1 MSRKA
6 KYTTEQKVKACE
18 EYLSGKKSAIGI
30 AKEFN
35 MGRRGSALIRKW
47 VRKYQSSGVESFIP
61 SNTNSAYTKE
71 FKLMVVQ
78 EYLNRSGSLE
88 DLANKYKINAIETV
102 RRWILKYNRQEEL
115 EDYLPNPEVYKMSSR
130 KTSLEER
137 IEIVN
142 WCKEH
147 NNNYKE
153 AASLFKCSYTQVYSW
168 VKKYNDDGEEGLDD
182 RRGRRKSEAD
192 LTTEDKL
199 KRENDVLVRK
209 NEELERQIELLKKL
223 NAFEWKE

>member
-18 EYLSGKKSAIGI
+18 EYLSAKKSAIQI

-35 MGRRGSALIRKW
+35 MGKYGDNIIRTW
-47 VRKYQSSGVESFIP
+47 VRKYEASGVEAFIP
-61 SNTNSAYTKE
+61 SNMNSAYTKE
-71 FKLMVVQ
+71 LKLMVVQ
-78 EYLNRSGSLE
+78 EYLNNENSLGY
-88 DLANKYKINAIETV
+88 LANKYKINSIETV
-102 RRWILKYNRQEEL
+102 RKWILKYNRLEEL

-182 RRGRRKSEAD
+182 RRGCRKSEAN
-192 LTTEDKL
+192 LTTEEKL
-199 KRENDVLVRK
+199 KRENGILARK